1 MQSETPLKPTSGQRK
16 LRVLIATNTLA
27 QGVNLPVK
35 TVIIHSCRRFDE
47 TTNTSIRIPARDYWN
62 IAGQGG
68 RAGEETEGLVIH
80 ISIGEMDNADV
91 RYYFDSREDVEP
103 VESALY
109 QKLIALVQSRLTEE
123 AFKAEID
130 AEVLALLVEES
141 AEESPL
147 QSINETLRGS

>member
-1 MQSETPLKPTSGQRK
+1 MLEKRL
-16 LRVLIATNTLA
+16 
-27 QGVNLPVK
+27 
-35 TVIIHSCRRFDE
+35 
-47 TTNTSIRIPARDYWN
+47 
-62 IAGQGG
+62 
-68 RAGEETEGLVIH
+68 EGLVIH

-147 QSINETLRGS
+147 QSINETLRGSLARVQASRTPDQTPFERLENLFSEVAVSMRERVEPDSAFDTQFYRPKLLQLSNYC